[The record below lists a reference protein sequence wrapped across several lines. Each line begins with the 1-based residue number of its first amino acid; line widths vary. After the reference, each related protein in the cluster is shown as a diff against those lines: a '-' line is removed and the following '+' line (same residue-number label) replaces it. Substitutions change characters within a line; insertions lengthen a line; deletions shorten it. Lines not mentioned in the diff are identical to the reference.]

1 MENGMLIYKFCVKD
15 GLEEDKLQQLL
26 TKITYR
32 NSLYTLSTFKVIQ
45 RMLNEII
52 GQDEIKIVLPSLP
65 NGIVLKDEDLIV
77 IDVRGINIYTMN
89 ENKIENRYFWSNNE
103 WENVVDDE
111 LWRRNM
117 DEDVMNDNLVLPKL
131 GIEMLKIAVEKNMIV
146 PFDGLLN

>member
-1 MENGMLIYKFCVKD
+1 
-15 GLEEDKLQQLL
+15 
-26 TKITYR
+26 
-32 NSLYTLSTFKVIQ
+32 
-45 RMLNEII
+45 MLNEII